1 MHVLGILATVLMV
14 VFLAVLIN
22 LVIMPLYT
30 MHNREKELPDV
41 TEKTYEE
48 AVQVLQDNGL
58 RVIREPDKF
67 DVIYPAGVVIQ
78 QNPLPYSKVKKGRRI
93 YLTVSAGERLVQIP
107 KIVGLS
113 ERDASFKLRTIG
125 LHLGEIDYEYDSYYP
140 NGVVCKQ
147 SISQDSTVTEG
158 GIIDIVISLG
168 RLPSEFEVPD
178 VVGTSLAEARQR
190 LGKAGL
196 SAGMITYEAQPNI
209 IPDTVIRQS
218 IEVGTKL
225 DERIPINLVVSKLE
239 GVE

>member
-1 MHVLGILATVLMV
+1 MHMLGILSTVLMLV
-14 VFLAVLIN
+14 ILAVLMN

-30 MHNREKELPDV
+30 MHNHEKELPDV
-41 TEKTYEE
+41 TEKTYED
-48 AVQVLQDNGL
+48 AVNLLQDDGL

-67 DVIYPAGVVIQ
+67 DITYPAGVVIQ

-93 YLTVSAGERLVQIP
+93 YLTVSAGERLIQIP

-125 LHLGEIDYEYDSYYP
+125 LHLGEIGYEYDSYYP

-147 SISQDSTVTEG
+147 SAAQDSMVTEG
-158 GIIDIVISLG
+158 ENIDIVISLG

-178 VVGTSLAEARQR
+178 VVGISLAEAKQR

-196 SAGMITYEAQPNI
+196 SAGTITYQPQPNI

-225 DERIPINLVVSKLE
+225 DERKPVNLVVSKLE